1 MILQTPSFE
10 SILEKHSI
18 SLRAREIEIFQINMG
33 KMCNLA
39 CKHCHV
45 EAGPNRKEI
54 MNRETLEK
62 CLKLIDKHNFKT
74 IDLTGGTPE
83 VNPHFRWFISELG
96 KRQKEVLVRSNLV
109 VLLENEYSDMVE
121 LLTKNKITLIASFPH
136 IQKDRT
142 DKQRGNGVYDG
153 LINIIRI
160 LNNLGYGINPE
171 LKLHLVHNP
180 VGAYLPGNQI
190 VLEQEYKKVL
200 QNEYGIQFN
209 SLYCITNM
217 PIGRYLNFLKS
228 SGNYESYMEEL
239 VNAFNPAAAR
249 NVMCVNTLSISY
261 DGFLYDCDFNQMIN
275 LKLKNGLPQHLDDF
289 DLEKLAGREIS
300 IEDHCFGCTAGSG
313 SSCGGAIQ
321 LEPAVANTPMG

>member
-1 MILQTPSFE
+1 MQTPSFE

-275 LKLKNGLPQHLDDF
+275 LKLKNELPQHLDDF

-321 LEPAVANTPMG
+321 LEPAVANAPMG

>member
-160 LNNLGYGINPE
+160 LNNLG
-171 LKLHLVHNP
+171 
-180 VGAYLPGNQI
+180 
-190 VLEQEYKKVL
+190 
-200 QNEYGIQFN
+200 
-209 SLYCITNM
+209 
-217 PIGRYLNFLKS
+217 
-228 SGNYESYMEEL
+228 
-239 VNAFNPAAAR
+239 
-249 NVMCVNTLSISY
+249 
-261 DGFLYDCDFNQMIN
+261 
-275 LKLKNGLPQHLDDF
+275 
-289 DLEKLAGREIS
+289 
-300 IEDHCFGCTAGSG
+300 
-313 SSCGGAIQ
+313 
-321 LEPAVANTPMG
+321 